1 MEWVCFGRGHFVPE
15 ILQKKLAPMIEHYKK
30 DSSIMLHP
38 CDFSLEFWNV
48 IYVMILFI
56 YIYLDLTDTE
66 VVVGLANTLHAKFIL
81 GSSTHNHLL

>member
-1 MEWVCFGRGHFVPE
+1 
-15 ILQKKLAPMIEHYKK
+15 
-30 DSSIMLHP
+30 MLHP

-81 GSSTHNHLL
+81 GSSMHNHLL